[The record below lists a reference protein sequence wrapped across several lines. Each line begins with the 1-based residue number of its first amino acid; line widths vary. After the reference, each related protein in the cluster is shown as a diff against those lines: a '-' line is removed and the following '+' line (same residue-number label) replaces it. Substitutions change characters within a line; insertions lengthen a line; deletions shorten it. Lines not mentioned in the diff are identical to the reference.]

1 MSSDAVLAGLRRE
14 ARAAHA
20 HTAQWVAATLRQR
33 IADGELTPGTKLP
46 EESLREALGV
56 SRNTLREAFATLH
69 AERVVQRIPNRGVF
83 VAHPTAE
90 DVREIYRVRKLVEP
104 AALLWAPRID
114 VELLA
119 GIVRQ
124 GRAAVSEGDIAGMAG
139 ANQEFHRAVLA
150 GAGSGRLDAL
160 MEQVLAEMR
169 LVFAAMGRD
178 PRFHAPYVEG
188 NERIVE
194 LLAAGQRAE
203 AAEYLREYLDRAE
216 EQLVEAVEGRI

>member
-14 ARAAHA
+14 ARGVHA
-20 HTAQWVAATLRQR
+20 QTAQWVAAVLRQR

-46 EESLREALGV
+46 EEALREALGV

-69 AERVVQRIPNRGVF
+69 AERVVHRIPNRGVF

-104 AALLWAPRID
+104 AALLWASELDLEGLRAIVTRAREAMAVMD
-114 VELLA
+114 VP
-119 GIVRQ
+119 
-124 GRAAVSEGDIAGMAG
+124 GMAG
-139 ANQEFHRAVLA
+139 ANQEFHRTILR
-150 GAGSGRLDAL
+150 GAGSGRLDVL

-169 LVFAAMGRD
+169 LVFAAMGWD

-188 NERIVE
+188 NERIVQ
-194 LLAAGQRAE
+194 LLTAGDRAL
-203 AAEYLREYLDRAE
+203 ASEYLREYLSRAE
-216 EQLVEAVEGRI
+216 EQLVDAVQGRE